1 MIPPSKLPD
10 GLASPEDL
18 QRVIDRLCAVL
29 EDECGD
35 NLAAWGAT
43 VMVLLTII
51 CDMAQA
57 DIQEIAD
64 ALKHVQKGMMQ

>member
-1 MIPPSKLPD
+1 MHPSNLP
-10 GLASPEDL
+10 ASLRSSDDL

-35 NLAAWGAT
+35 NLGAWGAT
-43 VMVLLTII
+43 VMVLLHII

-57 DIQEIAD
+57 DINDIAD
-64 ALKHVQKGMMQ
+64 ALKRGDKGILQ

>member
-1 MIPPSKLPD
+1 MRHSDLPI
-10 GLASPEDL
+10 AFQSPEDL

-35 NLAAWGAT
+35 NLSAWGAT

-64 ALKHVQKGMMQ
+64 ALKGVQKGLMQ